1 MMPESQLTNYVM
13 FVHPSFRITVG
24 GNFTPILQLLKMMGQ
39 EAYNK
44 QVKELC
50 TDISRGSNL
59 EFIGEYIDDKE
70 NISFVFID
78 RSTDLI
84 DVAELYFKDQNING
98 RVSKIIFSAKVEK
111 DSPICIAENCEDDML
126 EAITWREEKNKE
138 TGEVTKFHNY
148 PHMYDVLNPIFEKK
162 NDTENQQ
169 CSESQCCSCCD
180 E

>member
-1 MMPESQLTNYVM
+1 MLPDLDNYVM

-24 GNFTPILQLLKMMGQ
+24 GNFTPLLQLLKFMGK
-39 EAYNK
+39 EEYDK

-50 TDISRGSNL
+50 ESISSGSKL

-78 RSTDLI
+78 RSSDLI
-84 DVAELYFKDQNING
+84 DVCVENFRVNDIHG
-98 RVSKIIFSAKVEK
+98 RISKIIFSNDVEK
-111 DSPICIAENCEDDML
+111 DSPICVKEGCEDDML
-126 EAITWREEKNKE
+126 EAMTWREEKNEE
-138 TGEVTKFHNY
+138 TGEVTKFPNY
-148 PHMYDVLNPIFEKK
+148 PYMYDVLNPIFEK
-162 NDTENQQ
+162 NNTENLQ

>member
-1 MMPESQLTNYVM
+1 MAVDLDNYVM

-24 GNFTPILQLLKMMGQ
+24 GNFTPILQLLKMLGK
-39 EAYNK
+39 EEYNK
-44 QVKELC
+44 RVKELC
-50 TDISRGSNL
+50 ESISSGSNL

-78 RSTDLI
+78 SSTELI

-98 RVSKIIFSAKVEK
+98 RVSKIIFSDKVFI
-111 DSPICIAENCEDDML
+111 DSPICIKEGCEDDML
-126 EAITWREEKNKE
+126 EAMTWREEKNEE
-138 TGEVTKFHNY
+138 TGEVTKFPNY
-148 PHMYDVLNPIFEKK
+148 PYMYDVLNPIFEK
-162 NDTENQQ
+162 NNTENSQ

>member
-1 MMPESQLTNYVM
+1 MPDPEITNYIM

-24 GNFTPILQLLKMMGQ
+24 GNFTPILQLLKMLGK
-39 EAYNK
+39 EAYDK

-59 EFIGEYIDDKE
+59 EFIGEYTDDKE
-70 NISFVFID
+70 NVSFVFINQA
-78 RSTDLI
+78 TDLI

-98 RVSKIIFSAKVEK
+98 RVSKIIFSDKVGK
-111 DSPICIAENCEDDML
+111 DSPICIAENSEDDML
-126 EAITWREEKNKE
+126 EAMTWREEKNEE
-138 TGEVTKFHNY
+138 TGEVTKFPNY
-148 PHMYDVLNPIFEKK
+148 PYMYDVLNPIFKKK
-162 NDTENQQ
+162 NDTENPE